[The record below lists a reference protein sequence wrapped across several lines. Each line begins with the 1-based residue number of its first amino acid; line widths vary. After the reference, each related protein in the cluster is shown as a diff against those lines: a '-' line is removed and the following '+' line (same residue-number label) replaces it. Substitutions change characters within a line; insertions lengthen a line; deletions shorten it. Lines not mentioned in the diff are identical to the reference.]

1 MSTAGA
7 PALSLSEAPW
17 ASPVVGCGVRKIG
30 RRIVSTKALST
41 VVPDFVAEAAA
52 KDSIPINCLGLPL
65 CPEAS
70 STYLIAHSLLIYH
83 SNQPLSQNCT
93 AL

>member
-17 ASPVVGCGVRKIG
+17 ASPVARFGVREIG
-30 RRIVSTKALST
+30 RRVVRTKALST

-52 KDSIPINCLGLPL
+52 KDSVPINCLSLPL

-70 STYLIAHSLLIYH
+70 GTYLIVLNVLTYH